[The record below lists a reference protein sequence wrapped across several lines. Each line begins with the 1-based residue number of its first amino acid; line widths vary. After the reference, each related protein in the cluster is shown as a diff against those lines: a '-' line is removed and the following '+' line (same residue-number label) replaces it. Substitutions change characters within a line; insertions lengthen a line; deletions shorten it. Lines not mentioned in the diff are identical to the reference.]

1 MPANQDKDPIIQSP
15 CIRQC
20 CLDAEDICVG
30 CFRSITEIMDWQKST
45 HTQKQEVLANCALR
59 KQKHDAKYS

>member
-1 MPANQDKDPIIQSP
+1 M
-15 CIRQC
+15 
-20 CLDAEDICVG
+20 G